1 MSVTE
6 IDNGLNTWQ
15 LMTNH
20 NKMIELQ
27 KKLYDGEA
35 LPSEAP
41 VELAFFGSSAF
52 RVTSPAGI
60 SVMCDPWRNFPTRK
74 WDWYFK
80 DFPRIP
86 VDIGVST
93 HAHFDHDALHRLDA
107 HVLIDRLI
115 GTYTFGDVTIRGI
128 ADKHETDSS
137 SAIYDFKKIILDFDG
152 IDITPPNNPRSWDH
166 CLIVIETGGLRIV
179 DWGDNRHNPPEEVW
193 DMLGD
198 IDIAL
203 LPVDGSRHVMG
214 FHQVEH
220 IIERLKPKVVVP
232 HHYYI
237 YDVIQ
242 RQSTLQTADAW
253 VEEKPGAVWLDGPT
267 KTYTPEE
274 VSGLDRAV
282 HYFGGHVA
290 FDAEAWRNGED

>member
-1 MSVTE
+1 MTE

>member
-1 MSVTE
+1 MTE

-198 IDIAL
+198 VDIAL

-274 VSGLDRAV
+274 VSELDRVV

>member
-1 MSVTE
+1 LTN
-6 IDNGLNTWQ
+6 IDSGLNAWQ

-35 LPSEAP
+35 LPSDAP

-52 RVTSPAGI
+52 RITSPAGI
-60 SVMCDPWRNFPTRK
+60 SVMCDPWRNFPTRR
-74 WDWYFK
+74 WDWYFR
-80 DFPRIP
+80 DFPRVP

-115 GTYTFGDVTIRGI
+115 GTYTFGDVTIKGI

-193 DMLGD
+193 DMLGE

-203 LPVDGSRHVMG
+203 LPVDSSRHVMG
-214 FHQVEH
+214 WHQVQH
-220 IIERLKPKVVVP
+220 IVDRLKPHVVVP

-237 YDVIQ
+237 YDVVQ
-242 RQSTLQTADAW
+242 RMSTLQTADAW
-253 VEEKPGAVWLDGPT
+253 VEEQEGAVWLDGPT

-274 VSGLDRAV
+274 VASLDRAV
-282 HYFGGHVA
+282 HYFGPHVA
-290 FDAEAWRNGED
+290 FDTEAWRTAEED

>member
-1 MSVTE
+1 MTE

-290 FDAEAWRNGED
+290 FDAEAWRNGEG

>member
-1 MSVTE
+1 MTE

-20 NKMIELQ
+20 HKMIELQ

-290 FDAEAWRNGED
+290 FDAEAWRNGEG

>member
-1 MSVTE
+1 MTE
-6 IDNGLNTWQ
+6 IDKGLNTWQ

-27 KKLYDGEA
+27 KKLYEGQA

-52 RVTSPAGI
+52 RITSPAGI

-74 WDWYFK
+74 WDWYFR
-80 DFPRIP
+80 DFPRVP

-193 DMLGD
+193 DMLGK

-203 LPVDGSRHVMG
+203 LPVDSSRHVMG
-214 FHQVEH
+214 FHQVEK

-253 VEEKPGAVWLDGPT
+253 VEEKPDAVWLDGPT

-274 VSGLDRAV
+274 VGALDRAV

-290 FDAEAWRNGED
+290 FDAEEWRIGKD

>member
-1 MSVTE
+1 MTE
-6 IDNGLNTWQ
+6 IDSGLNAWQ

-27 KKLYDGEA
+27 KRLYDGER
-35 LPSEAP
+35 LPSDAP

-52 RVTSPAGI
+52 RITSPAGI

-74 WDWYFK
+74 WDWYFR
-80 DFPRIP
+80 DFPRVP
-86 VDIGVST
+86 VDIGIST

-115 GTYTFGDVTIRGI
+115 GTYSFGDVTIRGI

-137 SAIYDFKKIILDFDG
+137 GAIYDFKKIILDFDG

-179 DWGDNRHNPPEEVW
+179 DWGDNRHNPPDEVW

-203 LPVDGSRHVMG
+203 LPIDSSRHVMG
-214 FHQVEH
+214 WDMVERV
-220 IIERLKPKVVVP
+220 IDRLKPKVIVP

-253 VEEKPGAVWLDGPT
+253 VETKDGAVWLDGPT
-267 KTYTPEE
+267 KTYTPME
-274 VSGLDRAV
+274 VMSLDRVV
-282 HYFGGHVA
+282 HYFGPHVA
-290 FDAEAWRNGED
+290 FDAEAWRKGED

>member
-1 MSVTE
+1 MTGMDS
-6 IDNGLNTWQ
+6 GLNTWQ

-27 KKLYDGEA
+27 KKLYHGEA
-35 LPSEAP
+35 LPSDAP
-41 VELAFFGSSAF
+41 TELAFFGSSAF
-52 RVTSPAGI
+52 RITSPAGI

-74 WDWYFK
+74 WDWYFR
-80 DFPRIP
+80 DFPRVP

-137 SAIYDFKKIILDFDG
+137 GAIYDFKKIILDFDG

-166 CLIVIETGGLRIV
+166 CLIVIEIGGLRIV
-179 DWGDNRHNPPEEVW
+179 DWGDNRHNPPDEVW
-193 DMLGD
+193 DMLGE

-203 LPVDGSRHVMG
+203 LPIDSSRHVMG
-214 FHQVEH
+214 WDMVEH
-220 IIERLKPKVVVP
+220 VIDRLKPKVIVP

-242 RQSTLQTADAW
+242 RQSTLQSADAW
-253 VEEKPGAVWLDGPT
+253 VEEREGALWLEGPT
-267 KTYTPEE
+267 KTYTPSE
-274 VSGLDRAV
+274 VSSLDRVV
-282 HYFGGHVA
+282 HYFGPHVA

>member
-1 MSVTE
+1 MTE

-198 IDIAL
+198 VDIAL

>member
-52 RVTSPAGI
+52 RATSPAGI

-166 CLIVIETGGLRIV
+166 CLIVIETGGLRIL

-193 DMLGD
+193 DMLGN

-232 HHYYI
+232 DHYYI

-274 VSGLDRAV
+274 VSGLNRAV

>member
-1 MSVTE
+1 MTGMDS
-6 IDNGLNTWQ
+6 GLNTWQ

-27 KKLYDGEA
+27 KKLYGGEA
-35 LPSEAP
+35 LPSDAP
-41 VELAFFGSSAF
+41 TELAFFGSSAF
-52 RVTSPAGI
+52 RITTPAGI

-74 WDWYFK
+74 WDWYFR
-80 DFPRIP
+80 DFPRVP

-128 ADKHETDSS
+128 ADKHETNSRG
-137 SAIYDFKKIILDFDG
+137 ALYDFKKIILDFDG

-166 CLIVIETGGLRIV
+166 CLIVIEPGGLRIV
-179 DWGDNRHNPPEEVW
+179 DWGANRHNPPDEVW
-193 DMLGD
+193 DMLGE

-203 LPVDGSRHVMG
+203 LPIDGSRHVMG
-214 FHQVEH
+214 WDMVEH
-220 IIERLKPKVVVP
+220 VIDRLKPKVIVP

-242 RQSTLQTADAW
+242 RHSTLQSADAW
-253 VEEKPGAVWLDGPT
+253 VEEREGALWLAGPT
-267 KTYTPEE
+267 KTYTPSE
-274 VSGLDRAV
+274 VSSLDRVV
-282 HYFGGHVA
+282 HYFGPHVA
-290 FDAEAWRNGED
+290 FTAEAWRNGED

>member
-1 MSVTE
+1 
-6 IDNGLNTWQ
+6 
-15 LMTNH
+15 MTNH

-35 LPSEAP
+35 LPSKAP

-52 RVTSPAGI
+52 RITSPAGI

-74 WDWYFK
+74 WDWYFR
-80 DFPRIP
+80 DFPRVP

-220 IIERLKPKVVVP
+220 IIDRLKPNVVVP

-253 VEEKPGAVWLDGPT
+253 VEEKPDAVWLDGPT
-267 KTYTPEE
+267 NTYTPEE
-274 VSGLDRAV
+274 VRALDRAV
-282 HYFGGHVA
+282 HYFGSHVA

>member
-1 MSVTE
+1 VTE

>member
-1 MSVTE
+1 MTE

-27 KKLYDGEA
+27 KKLYNGGA
-35 LPSEAP
+35 LLSESP

-52 RVTSPAGI
+52 RITSPAGI

-128 ADKHETDSS
+128 ADKHATDSS

-267 KTYTPEE
+267 KTYMPEE

>member
-1 MSVTE
+1 MAD
-6 IDNGLNTWQ
+6 IDSGLNTWQ

-27 KKLYDGEA
+27 KKLYDGEV
-35 LPSEAP
+35 LPSDAP

-52 RVTSPAGI
+52 RITSPAGI

-74 WDWYFK
+74 WDWYFR
-80 DFPRIP
+80 DFPKVP

-203 LPVDGSRHVMG
+203 LPVDSSRHVMG
-214 FHQVEH
+214 WHQVEK
-220 IIERLKPKVVVP
+220 IIDRLKPKVVVP

-242 RQSTLQTADAW
+242 RQSTLQTADDW
-253 VEEKPGAVWLDGPT
+253 VKDQAGAVWLDGPT
-267 KTYTPEE
+267 KTYSPEE
-274 VSGLDRAV
+274 VRGLESVV
-282 HYFGGHVA
+282 HYFGAHVA

>member
-1 MSVTE
+1 MTE

-35 LPSEAP
+35 LLSEAP

-128 ADKHETDSS
+128 ADKHATDSS

-179 DWGDNRHNPPEEVW
+179 DWGDNRNNPPEEVW

-274 VSGLDRAV
+274 VSGLNRAV

>member
-1 MSVTE
+1 MTE

-52 RVTSPAGI
+52 RVTSAAGI

>member
-1 MSVTE
+1 MAE

-35 LPSEAP
+35 LPSKAP

-52 RVTSPAGI
+52 RITSPAGI

-74 WDWYFK
+74 WDWYFR
-80 DFPRIP
+80 DFPRVP

-220 IIERLKPKVVVP
+220 IIDRLKPNVVVP

-253 VEEKPGAVWLDGPT
+253 VEEKPDAVWLDGPT
-267 KTYTPEE
+267 NTYTPEE
-274 VSGLDRAV
+274 VRALDRAV
-282 HYFGGHVA
+282 HYFGSHVA

>member
-1 MSVTE
+1 VAE

-27 KKLYDGEA
+27 KKLYDGET

-52 RVTSPAGI
+52 RITSPAGI

-80 DFPRIP
+80 DFPRVP

-179 DWGDNRHNPPEEVW
+179 DWGDNRHNPPDEVW

-220 IIERLKPKVVVP
+220 IIDRLKPNVVVP

-274 VSGLDRAV
+274 VRALDRAV
-282 HYFGGHVA
+282 HYFGSHVA
-290 FDAEAWRNGED
+290 FDAEAWRNGEN

>member
-1 MSVTE
+1 MTE
-6 IDNGLNTWQ
+6 MDSGLNTWQ

-27 KKLYDGEA
+27 KKLCHGEA
-35 LPSEAP
+35 LPSDAP
-41 VELAFFGSSAF
+41 AELAFFGSSAF
-52 RVTSPAGI
+52 RITSPAGI

-74 WDWYFK
+74 WDWYFR
-80 DFPRIP
+80 DFPRVP

-137 SAIYDFKKIILDFDG
+137 GAIYDFKKIILDFDG

-179 DWGDNRHNPPEEVW
+179 DWGDNRHNPPDEVW
-193 DMLGD
+193 DMLGE

-203 LPVDGSRHVMG
+203 LPIDSSRHVMG
-214 FHQVEH
+214 WDMVEH
-220 IIERLKPKVVVP
+220 VIDRLKPKVIVP

-242 RQSTLQTADAW
+242 RQSTLQSADAW
-253 VEEKPGAVWLDGPT
+253 VEEREGALWLEGPT
-267 KTYTPEE
+267 KTYTPSE
-274 VSGLDRAV
+274 VSSLDRVV
-282 HYFGGHVA
+282 HYFGPHVA

>member
-1 MSVTE
+1 MTG
-6 IDNGLNTWQ
+6 IDSGLNTWQ

-27 KKLYDGEA
+27 KKLYGGEA
-35 LPSEAP
+35 LPSDAP
-41 VELAFFGSSAF
+41 TELAFFGSSAF
-52 RVTSPAGI
+52 RITSPAGI

-74 WDWYFK
+74 WDWYFR
-80 DFPRIP
+80 DFPRVP

-115 GTYTFGDVTIRGI
+115 GTYTFGDVTICGI
-128 ADKHETDSS
+128 ANKCETHSS
-137 SAIYDFKKIILDFDG
+137 SAFYDFKKIILDFDG

-166 CLIVIETGGLRIV
+166 CLIVIETGGLRII
-179 DWGDNRHNPPEEVW
+179 DWGDNRHNPPDEVW
-193 DMLGD
+193 DMLGE

-203 LPVDGSRHVMG
+203 LPIDSSRHVMG
-214 FHQVEH
+214 WDMVEH
-220 IIERLKPKVVVP
+220 VIDRLKPKVIVP

-242 RQSTLQTADAW
+242 RQSTLKSADAW
-253 VEEKPGAVWLDGPT
+253 VVE
-267 KTYTPEE
+267 
-274 VSGLDRAV
+274 R
-282 HYFGGHVA
+282 
-290 FDAEAWRNGED
+290 

>member
-1 MSVTE
+1 MSK
-6 IDNGLNTWQ
+6 IQSFLNALH

-20 NKMIELQ
+20 NKMIDLQ
-27 KKLYDGEA
+27 KKLHDGEV
-35 LPSEAP
+35 LPADAP

-52 RVTSPAGI
+52 RITSPAGI
-60 SVMCDPWRNFPTRK
+60 SIMCDPWRNFPTRK
-74 WDWYFK
+74 WDWYFR
-80 DFPRIP
+80 DFPRVA

-115 GTYTFGDVTIRGI
+115 GTYTFGDITIRGI

-137 SAIYDFKKIILDFDG
+137 GAIYDFKKIILEFDG

-166 CLIVIETGGLRIV
+166 CLIMVETGDLRIL
-179 DWGDNRHNPPEEVW
+179 DWGDNRHNPPDEIWE
-193 DMLGD
+193 MLGEVD
-198 IDIAL
+198 IVLMPIDS
-203 LPVDGSRHVMG
+203 SRHVMSWDMA
-214 FHQVEH
+214 EH
-220 IIERLKPKVVVP
+220 VIDRLKPKVIVP

-253 VEEKPGAVWLDGPT
+253 VAAREEAVWLDGPT
-267 KTYTPEE
+267 KTYTPKDIATF
-274 VSGLDRAV
+274 DRTV
-282 HYFGGHVA
+282 HYFGSHVA
-290 FDAEAWRNGED
+290 FDTASWRSGED

>member
-52 RVTSPAGI
+52 RATSPAGI
-60 SVMCDPWRNFPTRK
+60 CVMCDPWRNFPTRK

-166 CLIVIETGGLRIV
+166 CLIVIETGGLRIL

-193 DMLGD
+193 DMLGN

>member
-1 MSVTE
+1 MAE

-27 KKLYDGEA
+27 KKLYDGET

-52 RVTSPAGI
+52 RITSPAGI

-80 DFPRIP
+80 DFPRVP

-179 DWGDNRHNPPEEVW
+179 DWGDNRHNPPDEVW

-220 IIERLKPKVVVP
+220 IIDRLKPNVVVP

-274 VSGLDRAV
+274 VRALDRAV
-282 HYFGGHVA
+282 HYFGSHVA
-290 FDAEAWRNGED
+290 FDAEAWRNGEN

>member
-1 MSVTE
+1 MTE
-6 IDNGLNTWQ
+6 INNGLNTWQ

-27 KKLYDGEA
+27 KKTFEGLE
-35 LPSEAP
+35 LPSKEF

-52 RVTSPAGI
+52 RITSPAGI
-60 SVMCDPWRNFPTRK
+60 SIMCDPWRNFPTRK
-74 WDWYFK
+74 WDWYFR
-80 DFPRIP
+80 DFPRVS

-107 HVLIDRLI
+107 HVLLDRLI
-115 GTYTFGDVTIRGI
+115 GNYRFGDITIKGI

-137 SAIYDFKKIILDFDG
+137 SAIYDFKKIILEFDG
-152 IDITPPNNPRSWDH
+152 IDIRPPNNPRSWDH
-166 CLIVIETGGLRIV
+166 SLIIIETGGLRIV
-179 DWGDNRHNPPEEVW
+179 DWGDNRHNPPDEIW
-193 DMLGD
+193 DMLGK

-203 LPVDGSRHVMG
+203 LPIDSSRHVMG
-214 FHQVEH
+214 WDMVES
-220 IIERLKPKVVVP
+220 IIERLRPKVIVP

-253 VEEKPGAVWLDGPT
+253 VEQRKSSIWLDGPLKNYT
-267 KTYTPEE
+267 KEE
-274 VSGLDRAV
+274 VIELDRVV
-282 HYFGGHVA
+282 HYFGEHVA
-290 FDAEAWRNGED
+290 FDTAAWRNREI